1 MAVTKRWHIALSTT
15 ESSRPINISLPKKI
29 GLFLCVLSVVFLL
42 FFAGSIFFIIHNQSQ
57 ITQAKEIFKEN
68 IVLKDKLVILS
79 SEIDSIMSK
88 LKLMENWEDK
98 IRSDKNFK
106 AINKEIREMGIGG
119 FPIKDTTF
127 ISSDI
132 NLSDNYSLTLN
143 KIIQLK
149 GKIEFDYDTHE
160 ELKDL
165 VQLKDKLYLNTP
177 SIYPAYGRI
186 SDPYGWRTHPI
197 TGKRSFH
204 NGLDIGNKTGTPI
217 YAVADGKISSTGRQK
232 YFGKFI
238 GITHKFGYKT
248 NYAHLHKI
256 YVKEGDEVKR
266 GQIIAEMGNSGRST
280 GSHLHFEVLRYN
292 KYRNPYKYL
301 NKLEDD
307 IIITKK

>member
-1 MAVTKRWHIALSTT
+1 MAVSKRWHIALSTT
-15 ESSRPINISLPKKI
+15 ESSRPINISLPKKV
-29 GLFLCVLSVVFLL
+29 GLFLCAMAVVFLL
-42 FFAGSIFFIIHNQSQ
+42 FFAGSIFFIIHNQAQ
-57 ITQAKEIFKEN
+57 IAQAKEVYSEN
-68 IVLKDKLVILS
+68 VVLKSKLVNLS
-79 SEIDSIMSK
+79 TEIDSIITK

-98 IRSDKNFK
+98 VRSDKNFK

-119 FPIKDTTF
+119 SPIIDTTF
-127 ISSDI
+127 TSS
-132 NLSDNYSLTLN
+132 NVALSDDYSLTLN

-165 VQLKDKLYLNTP
+165 VQLKDELYLSTP

-204 NGLDIGNKTGTPI
+204 NGLDIGNIKGTPI
-217 YAVADGKISSTGRQK
+217 YAAADGKITSTGQQK

-238 GITHKFGYKT
+238 AITHQFGYQT
-248 NYAHLHKI
+248 NYAHLNRI
-256 YVKEGDEVKR
+256 LVKEGDEVKR

-292 KYRNPYKYL
+292 KYRNPYEYL

-307 IIITKK
+307 IIITNK

>member
-1 MAVTKRWHIALSTT
+1 MAVSKRWHLSISTT
-15 ESSRPINISLPKKI
+15 ESFRPINISLSKKI
-29 GLFLCVLSVVFLL
+29 GIFLCVLSVIFLL

-57 ITQAKEIFKEN
+57 IAQAKDIYQEN
-68 IVLKDKLVILS
+68 VVLKDKLVVLS
-79 SEIDSIMSK
+79 SEIDSIMTK

-98 IRSDKNFK
+98 VRTDKNFK

-119 FPIKDTTF
+119 LPIIDTTF
-127 ISSDI
+127 MLSDI

-165 VQLKDKLYLNTP
+165 VQLKDELYLNTP

-197 TGKRSFH
+197 TGNRSFH
-204 NGLDIGNKTGTPI
+204 NGLDIGNIKGTPI
-217 YAVADGKISSTGRQK
+217 YAAADGKISSTGQQK
-232 YFGKFI
+232 YFGKYI
-238 GITHKFGYKT
+238 GISHKFGYQT
-248 NYAHLHKI
+248 NYAHLNKI
-256 YVKEGDEVKR
+256 FVKKGEKVKR

-292 KYRNPYKYL
+292 KYRNPYEYL

>member
-1 MAVTKRWHIALSTT
+1 MAVSKRWHIALSTT
-15 ESSRPINISLPKKI
+15 ESSRPINMSIPKKV
-29 GLFLCVLSVVFLL
+29 GLFLCALSVVFLL
-42 FFAGSIFFIIHNQSQ
+42 FFAGSVFYIIHNQSQ
-57 ITQAKEIFKEN
+57 IAQANEIFKEN
-68 IVLKDKLVILS
+68 SVLKDKLVIIS

-88 LKLMENWEDK
+88 LKLMENWEDN

-106 AINKEIREMGIGG
+106 SINKEIREMGVGG
-119 FPIKDTTF
+119 LPIIDTTF
-127 ISSDI
+127 ISTNI
-132 NLSDNYSLTLN
+132 ALNNVYSLTLN

-149 GKIEFDYDTHE
+149 GKIEFDYDSHE

-165 VQLKDKLYLNTP
+165 VQLKDELYLNTP

-197 TGKRSFH
+197 TGKRNFH
-204 NGLDIGNKTGTPI
+204 NGLDIGNIKGTPI
-217 YAVADGKISSTGRQK
+217 YATADGKVSSTGHQK

-238 GITHKFGYKT
+238 GISHKFGYQT
-248 NYAHLHKI
+248 NYAHLNKI
-256 YVKEGDEVKR
+256 LVKKGEEVKR
-266 GQIIAEMGNSGRST
+266 GQIIAEMGDSGRST

>member
-1 MAVTKRWHIALSTT
+1 MAVSKRWHIALSTT
-15 ESSRPINISLPKKI
+15 ESSRPINISLPKKT
-29 GLFLCVLSVVFLL
+29 GLFLCVLSVIFLL

-57 ITQAKEIFKEN
+57 IAQANEIFNEN
-68 IVLKDKLVILS
+68 IILKDKLVILS
-79 SEIDSIMSK
+79 SEIDSIMTK

-98 IRSDKNFK
+98 VRSDKNFK

-119 FPIKDTTF
+119 LPIIDTTF
-127 ISSDI
+127 MYSDI

-149 GKIEFDYDTHE
+149 GKIDFDYDTHK

-165 VQLKDKLYLNTP
+165 VQLKDELYLNTP

-217 YAVADGKISSTGRQK
+217 YAVADGKVSSTGQQK

-238 GITHKFGYKT
+238 GISHKFGYQT

-256 YVKEGDEVKR
+256 HVKKGEEVKR
-266 GQIIAEMGNSGRST
+266 GQIIAEMGDSGRST

>member
-1 MAVTKRWHIALSTT
+1 MAVSKRWHLTLSTT
-15 ESSRPINISLPKKI
+15 ESFRPINISLSKKI
-29 GLFLCVLSVVFLL
+29 GIFLCVLSVIFLL
-42 FFAGSIFFIIHNQSQ
+42 FFAGSIFFIILNQSQ
-57 ITQAKEIFKEN
+57 IAQANEISKEN
-68 IVLKDKLVILS
+68 TILKDKLVILS
-79 SEIDSIMSK
+79 SEIDSIMTK

-98 IRSDKNFK
+98 VRSDKNFK

-119 FPIKDTTF
+119 LPIIDTTF
-127 ISSDI
+127 MSLDI
-132 NLSDNYSLTLN
+132 DLSDNYSLTLN

-149 GKIEFDYDTHE
+149 GKIDFDYDTHE

-165 VQLKDKLYLNTP
+165 VQLKDELYLNTP

-204 NGLDIGNKTGTPI
+204 NGLDIGNKIGTPI
-217 YAVADGKISSTGRQK
+217 YAVADGKVSSTGQQK

-238 GITHKFGYKT
+238 GISHKFGYQT
-248 NYAHLHKI
+248 NFAHLHKI
-256 YVKEGDEVKR
+256 YVKKGEIVKR
-266 GQIIAEMGNSGRST
+266 GQIIGEMGNSGRST

-292 KYRNPYKYL
+292 KYRNPYEYL

-307 IIITKK
+307 IVITKK

>member
-1 MAVTKRWHIALSTT
+1 MAVAKRWHIALSTT

-29 GLFLCVLSVVFLL
+29 GLFLCSLIAIFFL
-42 FFAGSIFFIIHNQSQ
+42 FFIGSIYFIIHNHAQ
-57 ITQAKEIFKEN
+57 IVEAREVFDEN
-68 IVLKDKLVILS
+68 EVLKDKLVILS
-79 SEIDSIMSK
+79 TEIDSIMTK

-98 IRSDKNFK
+98 VRSDKNFK

-119 FPIKDTTF
+119 MPIIDTTF
-127 ISSDI
+127 SFSDSE
-132 NLSDNYSLTLN
+132 LSDKYSYTLN

-165 VQLKDKLYLNTP
+165 VILKDELYLNTP

-197 TGKRSFH
+197 TGRRTFH
-204 NGLDIGNKTGTPI
+204 HGLDIGNVTGTPI
-217 YAVADGKISSTGRQK
+217 YAAADGQILSTGRQN
-232 YFGKFI
+232 YFGKYI
-238 GITHKFGYKT
+238 AIKHQFGYQT
-248 NYAHLHKI
+248 NYAHLSKI
-256 YVKEGDEVKR
+256 FVKKGDEVKR
-266 GQIIAEMGNSGRST
+266 GQIIGEMGDSGRST

-307 IIITKK
+307 IIISKK

>member
-1 MAVTKRWHIALSTT
+1 MAVSKRWHLSISTT
-15 ESSRPINISLPKKI
+15 ESFRPINISLSKKI
-29 GLFLCVLSVVFLL
+29 GIFLCVLSVIFLL

-57 ITQAKEIFKEN
+57 IAQAKDIYQEN
-68 IVLKDKLVILS
+68 VVLKDKLVVLS
-79 SEIDSIMSK
+79 SEIDSIMTK

-98 IRSDKNFK
+98 VRTDKNFK

-119 FPIKDTTF
+119 LPIIDTTF
-127 ISSDI
+127 MLSDI

-165 VQLKDKLYLNTP
+165 VQLKDELYLNTP

-197 TGKRSFH
+197 TGNRSFH
-204 NGLDIGNKTGTPI
+204 NGLDIGNIKGTPI
-217 YAVADGKISSTGRQK
+217 YAAADGKISSTGQQK
-232 YFGKFI
+232 YFGKYI
-238 GITHKFGYKT
+238 GISHKFGYQT
-248 NYAHLHKI
+248 NYAHLNKI
-256 YVKEGDEVKR
+256 FVKKGEKVKR
-266 GQIIAEMGNSGRST
+266 GHIIAEMGNSGRST

-292 KYRNPYKYL
+292 KYRNPYEYL

>member
-1 MAVTKRWHIALSTT
+1 MAVSKRWHIVLSTT
-15 ESSRPINISLPKKI
+15 ESSRPFNISLSKKLGI
-29 GLFLCVLSVVFLL
+29 FLCAMAVLFLL
-42 FFAGSIFFIIHNQSQ
+42 FFAGSIFFIILNQSQ
-57 ITQAKEIFKEN
+57 IAQANEISNEN
-68 IVLKDKLVILS
+68 IILKDKLVILS

-98 IRSDKNFK
+98 VRSDKNFK

-119 FPIKDTTF
+119 LSIIDTTF

-132 NLSDNYSLTLN
+132 DLNDNYSLTLN

-149 GKIEFDYDTHE
+149 SKINFNYDTHE

-165 VQLKDKLYLNTP
+165 VLLKEELYLNTP

-186 SDPYGWRTHPI
+186 SDPFGWRTHPI
-197 TGKRSFH
+197 TGKRNFH

-217 YAVADGKISSTGRQK
+217 YAVADGKISSTGQQK

>member
-1 MAVTKRWHIALSTT
+1 MAVSKRWHIALSTT
-15 ESSRPINISLPKKI
+15 ESSRPINISLPKKA
-29 GLFLCVLSVVFLL
+29 GLFLCALSVVFLL
-42 FFAGSIFFIIHNQSQ
+42 FFAGSIFFIIHNQSK
-57 ITQAKEIFKEN
+57 IAQANEIFNEN
-68 IVLKDKLVILS
+68 VILKDKLVILS
-79 SEIDSIMSK
+79 SEIDSIMTK

-98 IRSDKNFK
+98 VRSDKNFK

-119 FPIKDTTF
+119 SPIIDTTF
-127 ISSDI
+127 ISS
-132 NLSDNYSLTLN
+132 NLSLSDDYSLTLN
-143 KIIQLK
+143 KIIQLRS
-149 GKIEFDYDTHE
+149 KIDFDYDTHE

-165 VQLKDKLYLNTP
+165 VQLKDELYLNTP

-232 YFGKFI
+232 YYGNFI
-238 GITHKFGYKT
+238 AISHKFGYQT
-248 NYAHLHKI
+248 NYAHLYKI
-256 YVKEGDEVKR
+256 HVKKGEEVKR
-266 GQIIAEMGNSGRST
+266 GQIIAEMGDSGRST

-292 KYRNPYKYL
+292 KYRNPYEYL

>member
-1 MAVTKRWHIALSTT
+1 MAVAKRWHIALSTT
-15 ESSRPINISLPKKI
+15 ESSRPINISLPKKLGI
-29 GLFLCVLSVVFLL
+29 FLCTLIAVFFL
-42 FFAGSIFFIIHNQSQ
+42 FFAGSIYFIIHNHSQ
-57 ITQAKEIFKEN
+57 IVEARKIFDEN
-68 IVLKDKLVILS
+68 VILKDNLVTLS
-79 SEIDSIMSK
+79 SEIDSIMTK

-106 AINKEIREMGIGG
+106 VINKEIREMGIGG
-119 FPIKDTTF
+119 YPIKDTTF
-127 ISSDI
+127 AFSDTA
-132 NLSDNYSLTLN
+132 LTDEYSYTLN

-160 ELKDL
+160 ELNDL
-165 VQLKDKLYLNTP
+165 VTLKDELYLNTP

-197 TGKRSFH
+197 TGNRTFH
-204 NGLDIGNKTGTPI
+204 NGLDIGNGKGTPI
-217 YAVADGKISSTGRQK
+217 YAAADGKVSTTGKQK
-232 YFGKFI
+232 YFGNYI
-238 GITHKFGYKT
+238 AINHKFGYQT
-248 NYAHLHKI
+248 NYAHLNKI
-256 YVKEGDEVKR
+256 FVHNGEEVKR

-307 IIITKK
+307 IIISNK